1 MACPLFSGEREKDEG
16 NGEGGSDLHYLDYLK
31 IPELLQLQQ
40 PLSRTPENPKGVHD
54 EHLFILIHQVYELW
68 FRQILHELD
77 SIMEIL
83 KADILEES
91 LMLVI
96 NSRANRIMV
105 ILRIA
110 VEQIKVLETMTPLDF
125 LDFRH
130 FLSQSSGFQSLQ
142 FRLVECK
149 LGVREDLR
157 ISYGGQSFKSGFV
170 GYPGDAA
177 KRLEDATK
185 QPSLLALVDS
195 WLSRT
200 PGIGSGFQFFDKY
213 CKAVE
218 KMLEEMKNDAE
229 KEVRENARKQ
239 KLKEYEMQTKFFHQL
254 MDAEEHAA
262 LVKKGERR
270 LSHKATQGALMIA
283 LYRDEPR
290 FQPAYQ
296 FISTLMDIDALIMQW
311 RNNHS
316 LFVQRML
323 GDKMGTGGSSGY
335 RYLRATV
342 SDRYKIFLD
351 FFNLSS
357 YIIPRWYIP
366 PLSEEMKDLLAVHFT
381 DPKQGIRYSQRSL
394 SPEPE
399 EEEKNVK

>member
-149 LGVREDLR
+149 LGVREVPD
-157 ISYGGQSFKSGFV
+157 
-170 GYPGDAA
+170 P
-177 KRLEDATK
+177 
-185 QPSLLALVDS
+185 P
-195 WLSRT
+195 
-200 PGIGSGFQFFDKY
+200 PP
-213 CKAVE
+213 CKALLSWHDV
-218 KMLEEMKNDAE
+218 N
-229 KEVRENARKQ
+229 
-239 KLKEYEMQTKFFHQL
+239 
-254 MDAEEHAA
+254 
-262 LVKKGERR
+262 KGN
-270 LSHKATQGALMIA
+270 G
-283 LYRDEPR
+283 
-290 FQPAYQ
+290 
-296 FISTLMDIDALIMQW
+296 
-311 RNNHS
+311 
-316 LFVQRML
+316 
-323 GDKMGTGGSSGY
+323 
-335 RYLRATV
+335 
-342 SDRYKIFLD
+342 
-351 FFNLSS
+351 
-357 YIIPRWYIP
+357 P
-366 PLSEEMKDLLAVHFT
+366 PLSD
-381 DPKQGIRYSQRSL
+381 
-394 SPEPE
+394 
-399 EEEKNVK
+399 NVKLVIFNFLIFRNFLNLKYRKRWLLSARRFLMQCLRKP